1 MKEISK
7 IFLISLLIT
16 IFLPLF
22 GHSSPLATF
31 NQKVFYVPDR
41 GPVIETYFEIAAN
54 SIVLK
59 DDGNGILKGQVQ
71 LTLIF
76 RQDTT
81 IVTFDKKTIDSP
93 EMTQGKLVDFLDV
106 QRFALP
112 PGKYTLEIEL
122 KDMLDPEPLVESKE
136 LEVTIPQ
143 PPSGIFISD
152 IELVSAFKKTDKP
165 GIYSKSGYDLLP
177 MVNDDVLNAEM
188 KELVVYAEIY
198 GTQDNTDGKYLVRSY
213 LENAADQSPVPT
225 TLKLSRMEA
234 KPVNPLLLRLP
245 IEKVESGDYNVVVEV
260 RSTENELLSV
270 KRLPVT
276 RRGIEKPSSPAN
288 YSDADIAQSWVGK
301 YTNKAVLLE
310 HIKSLRPIAGQADK
324 NVIDNTF
331 KDVEYTDL
339 KYLQRYFYSFWEARN
354 DTNSEQAWLDY
365 NVKVQQAQKE
375 FGTANKRG
383 YETDQGRVYL
393 QYGAPDDIVDR
404 ANEPSTYPYRIWR
417 YYKVANFNNVKFV
430 FYDPMRTGNDYQL
443 LHSENIRG
451 EITNY
456 RWKLMLERPTTPQS
470 DLDRTNTYDQFGRQV
485 DDLFDNP
492 R

>member
-7 IFLISLLIT
+7 TILISLLCT
-16 IFLPLF
+16 IFLPLM

-31 NQKVFYVPDR
+31 NQKVFYVPNR

-76 RQDTT
+76 RQDST

-93 EMTQGKLVDFLDV
+93 EMTQGNLVDFLDV

-112 PGKYTLEIEL
+112 PGNYILEIEL
-122 KDMLDPEPLVESKE
+122 KDMLDPEAQVQQKE
-136 LEVTIPQ
+136 LEITIPN
-143 PPSGIFISD
+143 PPEGIFISD
-152 IELVSAFKKTDKP
+152 IELVSAFKKTETP

-177 MVNDDVLNAEM
+177 MVDDDVLNAEM
-188 KELVVYAEIY
+188 KEVVLYAEIY
-198 GTQDNTDGKYLVRSY
+198 GTEANTDGKYLVRAY
-213 LENAADQSPVPT
+213 MENATNPIPIEST
-225 TLKLSRMEA
+225 FKLSRMEA

-245 IEKVESGDYNVVVEV
+245 IEKVESGNYNIVIEV
-260 RSTENELLSV
+260 RSSANELLAV
-270 KRLPVT
+270 ERLPVN
-276 RRGIEKPSSPAN
+276 RRAIEAPKSLKNYTDAELANTWVAKYNNKP
-288 YSDADIAQSWVGK
+288 
-301 YTNKAVLLE
+301 VLFE
-310 HIKSLRPIAGQADK
+310 HIKSLRPIAGQAEK

-331 KDVEYTDL
+331 REEQGADL
-339 KYLQRYFYSFWEARN
+339 QYLQRYLYSFWIVRN

-393 QYGAPDDIVDR
+393 QYGAPNDIVKR
-404 ANEPSTYPYRIWR
+404 PTEPSTYPYIIWR
-417 YYKVANFNNVKFV
+417 YYNVANRNNVKFV
-430 FYDPMRTGNDYQL
+430 FYDPMITGNDYQL
-443 LHSENIRG
+443 LHTENIPG

-456 RWKLMLERPTTPQS
+456 RWKLILQQRTTGMDNVDAIDTP
-470 DLDRTNTYDQFGRQV
+470 DQYGRQF

>member
-1 MKEISK
+1 MKEILKS
-7 IFLISLLIT
+7 FLISLLFT
-16 IFLPLF
+16 IFLPVI

-41 GPVIETYFEIAAN
+41 GPVIETYFEIDAN

-59 DDGNGILKGQVQ
+59 DDGDGILKGQIQ

-76 RQDTT
+76 RQDST

-93 EMTQGKLVDFLDV
+93 EMTQGNLVNFLDV
-106 QRFALP
+106 QRFALA
-112 PGKYTLEIEL
+112 PGDYILEIEL
-122 KDMLDPEPLVESKE
+122 KDMLDPEAQIQRKE
-136 LEVTIPQ
+136 LELTIPK
-143 PPSGIFISD
+143 PPEGIFISD
-152 IELVSAFKKTDKP
+152 IELVSAFKKTETP

-188 KELVVYAEIY
+188 KEVVLYAEIY
-198 GTQDNTDGKYLVRSY
+198 GSEANTDGKYLVRAY
-213 LENAADQSPVPT
+213 LEKASNT
-225 TLKLSRMEA
+225 TPIESTFKLLRMDA
-234 KPVNPLLLRLP
+234 KPVNPLLMRLP
-245 IEKVESGDYNVVVEV
+245 IEKVESGDYNVLVEV
-260 RSTENELLSV
+260 RSTQNELLAV
-270 KRLPVT
+270 KRLPVK
-276 RRGIEKPSSPAN
+276 RRAIETPKSLKNYTDAELATTWVAKYDNKP
-288 YSDADIAQSWVGK
+288 
-301 YTNKAVLLE
+301 VLFE
-310 HIKSLRPIAGQADK
+310 HIKSLRPIAGQAEK

-331 KDVEYTDL
+331 RDEQGADL
-339 KYLQRYFYSFWEARN
+339 KYLQRYFYSFWIVRN

-393 QYGAPDDIVDR
+393 QYGSPNDIVNR
-404 ANEPSTYPYRIWR
+404 ANEPSSYPYIIWR
-417 YYKVANFNNVKFV
+417 YYNVANRNNVKFV
-430 FYDPMRTGNDYQL
+430 FYDPMLTGADYIL
-443 LHSENIRG
+443 LHTENIPG

-456 RWKLMLERPTTPQS
+456 RWKLMLQQRDNS
-470 DLDRTNTYDQFGRQV
+470 LNNVDKTNTTDQFGRQI